1 MNLCAMNLARD
12 FGPRAA
18 RAILPISKLAAM
30 NRTDM
35 WRRIEAH
42 PKAWDMIVVGGGAT
56 GVGVAIDAAA
66 RGYDVLLV
74 EQSDFGKGTSSRS
87 TKLAHGGVRYLEQGN
102 IGLVMEALKERG
114 LLLQNAPHIVHDL
127 AFVVPNYDWWEAP
140 FYGLG
145 LKLYQLLAG
154 KYGFGASRILSR
166 EETLK
171 YLPTLKTEG
180 LRGGAVYYDGQ
191 FDDARLLIHMVATAF
206 EQGATLLNYVEVT
219 GLTKDAQGF
228 VDGISA
234 RNLETGNEFRATAKV
249 VVNATG
255 AFSDRL
261 RLKAEPAAAPMIVP
275 SQGIHLVFDA
285 SFLQGESAVM
295 VPHTSDGRVLFA
307 IPWHGHTLVGTTD
320 TPIASATLEPVAM
333 EQEIEF
339 ILATAGQYLTK
350 APKRDDV
357 LSVFAG
363 IRPLARETGAVS
375 GALSTAALSRDHVI
389 HIDRSGLVTV
399 CGGKWTTY
407 RHMAEDC
414 VDQAATLAQLPDR
427 PCLTHHLHIHG
438 FHEIGK
444 EEAAKEFGSLA
455 VYGSDAREIRKLIA
469 ADAGLGEPLH
479 AALPYV
485 KAEVIWAA
493 RHEMARTVEDTLA
506 RRTRALFLNARAALA
521 MAPDVAHLMASELGW
536 DEATRT
542 KQLAAFRDVASN
554 YLLHS

>member
-1 MNLCAMNLARD
+1 
-12 FGPRAA
+12 
-18 RAILPISKLAAM
+18 M
-30 NRTDM
+30 NRTEM
-35 WRRIEAH
+35 WRRIDAH

-66 RGYDVLLV
+66 RGYDVLLL

-102 IGLVMEALKERG
+102 IGLVLEALKERG
-114 LLLQNAPHIVHDL
+114 LLLQNAPHLVRDL

-154 KYGFGASRILSR
+154 KYGFGTSRILTR
-166 EETLK
+166 EETLEH
-171 YLPTLKTEG
+171 LPTLKTEG

-228 VDGISA
+228 VDGVSA
-234 RNLETGNEFRATAKV
+234 RDVETGDEFRAAATV

-255 AFSDRL
+255 AFSDLL
-261 RLKAEPAAAPMIVP
+261 RLKAEPAATPMIVP

-285 SFLQGESAVM
+285 SFLQGNSAIM

-307 IPWHGHTLVGTTD
+307 IPWHSHTLVGTTD
-320 TPIASATLEPVAM
+320 TPIPAATLEPVAM
-333 EQEIEF
+333 EQEIDF
-339 ILATAGQYLTK
+339 ILATAAQYLTK
-350 APKRDDV
+350 APTRDDV
-357 LSVFAG
+357 LIVFAG
-363 IRPLARETGAVS
+363 IRPLVRATGVA
-375 GALSTAALSRDHVI
+375 STAALSRDHVI
-389 HIDRSGLVTV
+389 HIDRSGLVTI

-414 VDQAATLAQLPDR
+414 VDQAGTLAQLPEQ
-427 PCLTHHLHIHG
+427 PCVTHHLHIHG
-438 FHEIGK
+438 FHD
-444 EEAAKEFGSLA
+444 AAKQFGSLA
-455 VYGSDAREIRKLIA
+455 VYGSDAYKIRKLIEI
-469 ADAGLGEPLH
+469 DARLSEPLH

-485 KAEVIWAA
+485 KAEVVWAA
-493 RHEMARTVEDTLA
+493 RHEMSRTVEDILA
-506 RRTRALFLNARAALA
+506 RRTRALFLNARAALE
-521 MAPDVAHLMASELGW
+521 MAPAVADLMASELGW
-536 DEATRT
+536 DEDTRT

-554 YLLHS
+554 YVLHS

>member
-1 MNLCAMNLARD
+1 
-12 FGPRAA
+12 
-18 RAILPISKLAAM
+18 M
-30 NRTDM
+30 NRAEM
-35 WRRIEAH
+35 WRRLEAH
-42 PKAWDMIVVGGGAT
+42 PNPWDMIVVGGGAT
-56 GVGVAIDAAA
+56 GVGVAIDAAS
-66 RGYDVLLV
+66 RGYDVLLL

-154 KYGFGASRILSR
+154 KYGFGASRIFSR
-166 EETLK
+166 EETLEH
-171 YLPTLKTEG
+171 LPTLKTEG
-180 LRGGAVYYDGQ
+180 LRGGAIYYDGQ
-191 FDDARLLIHMVATAF
+191 FDDARLLIHMAATAF
-206 EQGATLLNYVEVT
+206 EQGATLVNYVAVT
-219 GLTKDAQGF
+219 ALTKDAQGF
-228 VDGISA
+228 VNGVTA
-234 RNLETGNEFRATAKV
+234 RDAETGNEFRAAAKV

-255 AFSDRL
+255 AFSDTL
-261 RLKAEPAAAPMIVP
+261 RLQAEPSATPMMVP
-275 SQGIHLVFDA
+275 SQGIHLVFDK

-320 TPIASATLEPVAM
+320 TPIAKPTLEPVAT

-350 APKRDDV
+350 APRRSDV

-363 IRPLARETGAVS
+363 IRPLVGSTGAAS
-375 GALSTAALSRDHVI
+375 GVVRTAALSRDHII

-414 VDQAATLAQLPDR
+414 VDQAATLAQLPEK
-427 PCLTHHLHIHG
+427 PCVTHYLHIHG
-438 FHEIGK
+438 FHDG
-444 EEAAKEFGSLA
+444 AQPSDPLA
-455 VYGSDAREIRKLIA
+455 IYGTDAREIRMLVET
-469 ADAGLGEPLH
+469 DAQLGEPLH
-479 AALPYV
+479 PALPCIG
-485 KAEVIWAA
+485 AEVVWAA
-493 RHEMARTVEDTLA
+493 RQEMARTIEDVLA
-506 RRTRALFLNARAALA
+506 RRTRALFLNARAALE
-521 MAPDVAHLMASELGW
+521 MAPAVADLMAKELGW
-536 DEATRT
+536 NEPEHNR
-542 KQLAAFRDVASN
+542 QLAAFREVASN
-554 YLLHS
+554 YVLCSEEFPEGHNS